1 MNDHTPEQSTQR
13 ARTYHPG
20 SGAQHLP
27 AHSITLRSSTKA
39 RDSETSTGECETKRH
54 IDTGNK
60 PVWWGVFGC
69 RDIPLS
75 PRYGKQW
82 GSKTSLAHI
91 KLTHSPRVQPKPW
104 CLHVN
109 PAHPR
114 LRHIYGFANGEIP
127 HLGVRVSI
135 TRL

>member
-1 MNDHTPEQSTQR
+1 MNDHTPEQSTER
-13 ARTYHPG
+13 ARTHHPG

-39 RDSETSTGECETKRH
+39 RDSGTGTGEFETKRH

-60 PVWWGVFGC
+60 PVWWGVFLAPEAYHF
-69 RDIPLS
+69 R
-75 PRYGKQW
+75 RATEKQC
-82 GSKTSLAHI
+82 GSKTSSAHI

-114 LRHIYGFANGEIP
+114 LRHIYGFAKGQIP
-127 HLGVRVSI
+127 HLGVSI
-135 TRL
+135 TCL